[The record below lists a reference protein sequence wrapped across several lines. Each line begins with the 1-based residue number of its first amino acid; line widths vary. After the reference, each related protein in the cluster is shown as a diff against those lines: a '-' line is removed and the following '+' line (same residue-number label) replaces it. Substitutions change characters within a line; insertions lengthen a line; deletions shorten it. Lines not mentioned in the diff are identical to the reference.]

1 MEVILEPISPEAT
14 DDVPAPTIAD
24 DPPSP
29 AELAR
34 APSVLPLTSVPEPDA
49 PVKRPR
55 GRPKGSAK
63 PKEAPKVPR
72 HLLQKRRPCEPDVH
86 RAPIPP
92 RTKRLNDSAAHRPPC
107 NTLWMETT
115 WKLKY
120 YSFCIL
126 VSRIKHKS
134 DMRCGNSW
142 LRADCAANN
151 CKQ

>member
-1 MEVILEPISPEAT
+1 MEVILEPISPETT

-63 PKEAPKVPR
+63 PKEAPKVPKAPAPKKAPVRARRPPSSDSSSDEETQRQRGASAAVR
-72 HLLQKRRPCEPDVH
+72 HLMDGDDMETQVLQFLHTRKQNQAQKRH
-86 RAPIPP
+86 A
-92 RTKRLNDSAAHRPPC
+92 
-107 NTLWMETT
+107 LWQH
-115 WKLKY
+115 LA
-120 YSFCIL
+120 S
-126 VSRIKHKS
+126 S
-134 DMRCGNSW
+134 G
-142 LRADCAANN
+142 LRR
-151 CKQ
+151 